1 MISVCGCIRAV
12 LCVRSSQAVG
22 AGGWVC
28 VCASACVRVCVRLL
42 VRLRARACLCVCE
55 CECEILNF
63 LNRHATIFMPATMS
77 CLLFVDSLG
86 HSYTIMCLINTP
98 FRQCRRQMVCRA
110 EHRQADTRVST
121 NVGDSST
128 VWWTLCCLLEAAATE

>member
-1 MISVCGCIRAV
+1 VSGPHRLWVQV
-12 LCVRSSQAVG
+12 
-22 AGGWVC
+22 AGC
-28 VCASACVRVCVRLL
+28 VCASACACARVCASAC
-42 VRLRARACLCVCE
+42 ARACPCVCE
-55 CECEILNF
+55 CECECECKILNF

-98 FRQCRRQMVCRA
+98 FRQYRRQMVCRA

-121 NVGDSST
+121 NVGDSSA